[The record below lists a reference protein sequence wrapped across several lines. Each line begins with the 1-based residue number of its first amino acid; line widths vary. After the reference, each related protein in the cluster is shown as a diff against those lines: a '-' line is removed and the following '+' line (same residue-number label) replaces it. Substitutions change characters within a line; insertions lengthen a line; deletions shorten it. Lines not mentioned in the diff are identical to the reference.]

1 MRGALVEEGLR
12 ASGIRDVR
20 LIDST
25 RFLLNN
31 LVAYD
36 PDMIIIDLDDPA
48 RDTLEQMF
56 AISRVVQR
64 PVAMFV
70 DRAGEGD
77 VERAIDAGVS
87 AYVVNGLRPD
97 RVRPVVDAAITRY
110 RAFAKLQRELED
122 ARTALDGTR
131 TALAERRDVER
142 AKALLAERRGLGD
155 DEAYR
160 LLRQRAMNERRRVGE
175 VARAL
180 VEADRLLGGTR
191 GDTDR

>member
-191 GDTDR
+191 GGTDR